1 MSNGLVPLEELLR
14 RPLSK
19 GSAAEAGQ
27 GAAAVVV
34 RQSLGAGAREIVVP
48 APFEAL
54 WTLAREARKRC
65 PGPVFALTGSSGK
78 TTAKALLT
86 ACSALVAVAA
96 LLCLAIP
103 DTGAHHV

>member
-1 MSNGLVPLEELLR
+1 M
-14 RPLSK
+14 
-19 GSAAEAGQ
+19 
-27 GAAAVVV
+27 VV

-48 APFEAL
+48 DPFEAL

-86 ACSALVAVAA
+86 AALQAHFGAGAVHA
-96 LLCLAIP
+96 
-103 DTGAHHV
+103 TEGT